1 METVLSKSD
10 FAGKLAAMA
19 PAVRMDGGAE
29 ASGAGEGGGEGF
41 RPEFAPLSAQQMGG
55 AKTQFRRV
63 SAPPREDTP
72 SKTVPAEMGAHEP
85 TPRRSGAPTGC
96 GEYRSR
102 DRLQFVGVQRA
113 TPLARR

>member
-72 SKTVPAEMGAHEP
+72 SKQSPQRRWEHTNQLPAEAGH
-85 TPRRSGAPTGC
+85 
-96 GEYRSR
+96 
-102 DRLQFVGVQRA
+102 RLVVGSTEAGIVSSSWVCRG
-113 TPLARR
+113 PPP